1 MSKMY
6 CYIVK
11 ILFLLVSVPLW
22 SQFGPEQIITT
33 EANGCRQVFVAD
45 LDGDD
50 LLDVATANRLASTV
64 TWCRNL
70 GDGNFSSP
78 LFIGDVNQTFFIT
91 GGDMDGDMDID
102 IVASAP
108 FEDLIVWFENDGVG
122 NFDMEHIVND
132 TEVDEPKGLFIAD
145 IDGDNDKDV
154 VCAGDISG
162 LLWFE
167 NLDGQGNFGPARLI
181 ETGATNNRSVV
192 AVDLDGD
199 DFLDIVA
206 SSSGNFTVAW
216 YKNLD
221 GLGNFGAR
229 QIIAGNAS
237 TVVSVYGT
245 DLDGDLDYDILT
257 ASSGPNKIAWFE
269 NLDGKGNFGSE
280 QVITLEAEFAL
291 AVIAADLDNDL
302 DMDVLS
308 ASGIDSKVA
317 WYENLDGNGT
327 FSSQKIISTSSE
339 TPYDVKFGDLD
350 NDGDIDVISGSQN
363 DDKVAWYENLTILN
377 VDTYITEKVKLV
389 PNPVEDSF
397 RIESIYPISHVKIMG
412 ASGKILMQVE
422 EDFDQIPI
430 KNFQSGIYLVEI
442 QIENHQV
449 VKKLVKQ

>member
-11 ILFLLVSVPLW
+11 ILFLLVAFPLW
-22 SQFGPEQIITT
+22 SQFGVEQIITT

-50 LLDVATANRLASTV
+50 LLDVATANRLSSSV

-78 LFIGDVNQTFFIT
+78 QFIGEVNQTYFIT
-91 GGDMDGDMDID
+91 GGDMDEDDDID
-102 IVASAP
+102 IVSSNYA
-108 FEDLIVWFENDGVG
+108 DDRIVWFENDGTG
-122 NFDMEHIVND
+122 NFL
-132 TEVDEPKGLFIAD
+132 PKITIATQ
-145 IDGDNDKDV
+145 IDGALGLYVEDLDGDDDMDI
-154 VCAGDISG
+154 VCAADFSG
-162 LLWFE
+162 LSWFE
-167 NLDGQGNFGPARLI
+167 NIDGQGNFGPARLI
-181 ETGATNNRSVV
+181 ETQATNNRSVV

-229 QIIAGNAS
+229 QIIAGSAS
-237 TVVSVYGT
+237 TVAKVYSV
-245 DLDGDLDYDILT
+245 DLDGELDYDVLT
-257 ASSGPNKIAWFE
+257 ASNGPNKIAWFE

-308 ASGIDSKVA
+308 VSVGDSKVA

-327 FSSQKIISTSSE
+327 FSSQKIISTSSI
-339 TPYDVKFGDLD
+339 TPYDVKVGDLD
-350 NDGDIDVISGSQN
+350 NDGDLDVISGSQN